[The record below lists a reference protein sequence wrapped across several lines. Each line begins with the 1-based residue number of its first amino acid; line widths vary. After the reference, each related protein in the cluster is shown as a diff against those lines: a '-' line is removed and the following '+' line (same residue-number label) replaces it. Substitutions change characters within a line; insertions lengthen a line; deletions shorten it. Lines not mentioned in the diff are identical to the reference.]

1 MKPVKNI
8 NGRYSISEFYDKIE
22 WYLKSIGGGIPIKSL
37 TLDNDITTLDFE
49 TTGFSA
55 ENHEIIQIGAVK
67 FRNGNEVDRF
77 ERFVEPFYSIP
88 WKITELT
95 GISTEM
101 VMGAPPIQ
109 QSLHELNEFLK
120 DETIVAHNASFDM
133 KFLLENLKR
142 HEIDHESFKV
152 IDTVKLA
159 RASIAGVPN
168 YKLPTLKYYLG
179 IDVGSHNAI
188 EDCLVTGALYY
199 YCKTM
204 QEKD

>member
-1 MKPVKNI
+1 M
-8 NGRYSISEFYDKIE
+8 
-22 WYLKSIGGGIPIKSL
+22 
-37 TLDNDITTLDFE
+37 
-49 TTGFSA
+49 
-55 ENHEIIQIGAVK
+55 
-67 FRNGNEVDRF
+67 DRF

-88 WKITELT
+88 WKITQLT
-95 GISTEM
+95 GISAEM

-109 QSLHELNEFLK
+109 QSLIELNEFLK

-133 KFLLENLKR
+133 KFLRENLRR
-142 HEIDHESFKV
+142 HEIDHENFKV

-159 RASIAGVPN
+159 RANISGVPN

-199 YCKTM
+199 HCKNI
-204 QEKD
+204 QEKY